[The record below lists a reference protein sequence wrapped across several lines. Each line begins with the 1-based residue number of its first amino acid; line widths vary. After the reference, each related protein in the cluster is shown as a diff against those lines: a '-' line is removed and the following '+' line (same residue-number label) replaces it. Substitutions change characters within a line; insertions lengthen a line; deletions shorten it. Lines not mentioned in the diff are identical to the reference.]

1 LPALQNESGVEWDL
15 VNYGAGSFYV
25 ASYQDR
31 GSAQAPATPK
41 VVVESPDP
49 KQDIRVPDCFF
60 YRCWTALRSGCRA
73 A

>member
-1 LPALQNESGVEWDL
+1 MALRTENGVEWDL

-31 GSAQAPATPK
+31 AGDRAPATPK
-41 VVVESPDP
+41 VVVESPNP
-49 KQDIRVPDCFF
+49 QENIRVPDCFF